1 VLRTIRVLLE
11 KWYRENKRDLPWR
24 GTASPYHIWLSEIIL
39 QQTRVSQGLE
49 YYNRFVEKYPSVHEL
64 ADAPMDEVL
73 KMWQGLGYYTR
84 ARNLHDTA
92 RVIVRDHQGAFPRK
106 YEELLRLKGIGSYT
120 AAAIASMAFKEPVA
134 LVDGNVYRVLSR
146 LFGIDS
152 PIDATAGKKVF
163 EKLAARLLD
172 PEKPDIHNQAV
183 MEFGALVCL
192 PKNPDCGRCILSDV
206 CIARKEGKTSF
217 LPVKKGK
224 GKARERHFYYLFVQ
238 FNESTLLHKRTGN
251 DIWNSLYEFPLIE
264 SDHPLPYETIV
275 SHPVWKALA
284 GNGKMKTM
292 GKARI
297 YNHKLTHQKLHCTFY
312 RIRIDRPPDL
322 ENLHFSEVSLFR
334 LPEYAVPRII
344 DKYLADL
351 KQEGI

>member
-1 VLRTIRVLLE
+1 MTVRVLLG
-11 KWYRENKRDLPWR
+11 KWYHENKRELPWR
-24 GTASPYHIWLSEIIL
+24 GTTSPYHIWLSEIIL

-49 YYNRFVEKYPSVHEL
+49 YYNRFVEKYPSVQEL
-64 ADAPMDEVL
+64 ANAPLDEVL
-73 KMWQGLGYYTR
+73 KLWQGLGYYTR
-84 ARNLHDTA
+84 ARNLHATA
-92 RVIVRDHQGAFPRK
+92 RVIARDHQGSFPRK
-106 YEELLRLKGIGSYT
+106 YEELLGLRGIGTYT

-146 LFGIDS
+146 LFGIDT
-152 PIDATAGKKVF
+152 PIDAPAGKKVF
-163 EKLAARLLD
+163 EKLADRLLD
-172 PEKPDIHNQAV
+172 PEHPDIHNQAV

-192 PKNPDCGRCILSDV
+192 PKNPDCPHCVLSDL
-206 CIARKEGKTSF
+206 CIARKKGKTGVF
-217 LPVKKGK
+217 PVKKGK
-224 GKARERHFYYLFVQ
+224 NRVRERHFYYLYVQ

-264 SDHPLPYETIV
+264 SDQPLPYESIV

-284 GNGKMKTM
+284 GFGKMKTM
-292 GKARI
+292 DKARI
-297 YNHKLTHQKLHCTFY
+297 YRHKLTHQTLHCTFY
-312 RIRIDRPPDL
+312 QIRINKPPDL
-322 ENLHFSEVSLFR
+322 QNLPFLEVSLFR